1 MNKLIRNIPDDV
13 AEILKVRAKTLG
25 LTLEAYM
32 RLILIEAAKS
42 KLSEKEMSG
51 GLDDG
56 NQR

>member
-13 AEILKVRAKTLG
+13 ADLLKKQAKEKG

-42 KLSEKEMSG
+42 TSSGEKKSG
-51 GLDDG
+51 GAD
-56 NQR
+56 NAIQR